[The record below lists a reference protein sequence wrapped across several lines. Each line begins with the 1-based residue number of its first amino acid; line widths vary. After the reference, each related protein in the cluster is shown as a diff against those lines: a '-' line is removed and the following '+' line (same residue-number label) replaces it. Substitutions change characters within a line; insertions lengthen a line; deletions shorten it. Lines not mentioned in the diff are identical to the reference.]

1 MQIGA
6 HETQARC
13 VSQPGLRHGTA
24 LRTRGR
30 QARRPGRRPPPGPP
44 RTPRRARGP
53 RALRTWG
60 YAPAGLWS
68 RVPQPGAV
76 RPRCVCVSKP
86 LYLIHMLMHR
96 RRPRGRRRCQSFP
109 NEASLTP
116 RRRREAHRSA
126 PALTRARGH
135 FVAAREA
142 ILNTKITP
150 KNTNVQKT
158 RLKETLKRTLVHG
171 VSTKTGKLAWS
182 YSPPAGNK
190 SAG

>member
-1 MQIGA
+1 MR
-6 HETQARC
+6 EPARARARNH
-13 VSQPGLRHGTA
+13 S
-24 LRTRGR
+24 RTRGR

-53 RALRTWG
+53 RALRTRG

-68 RVPQPGAV
+68 RLPQPGAL
-76 RPRCVCVSKP
+76 RPRRVCVSKP

-135 FVAAREA
+135 FKHQNHPQKHQRAE
-142 ILNTKITP
+142 NTAQGDTE
-150 KNTNVQKT
+150 KNSRSRCKYQN
-158 RLKETLKRTLVHG
+158 G
-171 VSTKTGKLAWS
+171 KTGVVLFATSWEQERWLIRFAALHVS
-182 YSPPAGNK
+182 MND
-190 SAG
+190 